1 MHNTMTAIK
10 QTMKG
15 IITSKPSNTT
25 AVVEC
30 TRFIQHPKYLKFFK
44 RSKKFHAHDA
54 VGAYHAG
61 EQVVIEAMRPMS
73 RTKRWRIV
81 SKV

>member
-1 MHNTMTAIK
+1 MTAIK

-15 IITSKPSNTT
+15 IITSKPSDTT

-30 TRFIQHPKYLKFFK
+30 TRFIQHTKYRKFFK

-54 VGAYHAG
+54 LKAYHEG
-61 EQVVIEAMRPMS
+61 EQVVIEATRPMS

-81 SKV
+81 SKI

>member
-1 MHNTMTAIK
+1 MTVIK

-15 IITSKPSNTT
+15 IITSKPSDTT

-30 TRFIQHPKYLKFFK
+30 ARFIRHPKYLKFFK

-54 VGAYHAG
+54 LGAHHAG
-61 EQVVIEAMRPMS
+61 EQVVIEATRPMS

-81 SKV
+81 SKL